1 MRIVIANRD
10 HACEILGIQP
20 KFTGDMLRKAYL
32 RQALKY
38 HPDKPGGN
46 KEKFQEIRQAFDYL
60 NDTDEED
67 INNDSS
73 FKIESILKKCIGF
86 FSPETDLDDKFINTS
101 LKNILI
107 NCENISVEIF
117 KNLTFEK
124 ATTLYKYFYQYNE
137 VFQLSPEVLY
147 KMKQIIKEKAESTN
161 ILVLKS
167 TIDDLLNNKIYKL
180 EHQEHD
186 YYIPLWHKR
195 FNINDIL
202 VLNEYELSDNIIIKD
217 NNDIWIYKEI
227 PLHTLFHDGDCEIFM
242 GSKAIK
248 IQADTLKITQT
259 GKIQKKNL
267 SAFWNSVSLMYCMMK
282 MQTSISCSIW
292 RTVMCL

>member
-1 MRIVIANRD
+1 MTIVIANKE
-10 HACEILGIQP
+10 HACDILGLRQ
-20 KFTGDMLRKAYL
+20 KYTSDMLRKAYL

-60 NDTDEED
+60 NENDLHNKPEGRFDT
-67 INNDSS
+67 
-73 FKIESILKKCIGF
+73 KIEMLLKKCIGF

-107 NCENISVEIF
+107 NCENISIQIF

-124 ATTLYKYFYQYNE
+124 ATTLYKYFHQYNE
-137 VFQLSPEVLY
+137 VFQLSPEVLF
-147 KMKQIIKEKAESTN
+147 KMKEIIKQKAESTN

-202 VLNEYELSDNIIIKD
+202 ILNEYELPDNIIIKD

-227 PLHTLFHDGDCEIFM
+227 PLRTLFHDGDCEIFM
-242 GSKAIK
+242 GKQTIK
-248 IQADTLKITQT
+248 IQSDTLKITKTPQIKLFKNI
-259 GKIQKKNL
+259 GIPCVNKNDIYNFDKKSNVYVEIL
-267 SAFWNSVSLMYCMMK
+267 LV
-282 MQTSISCSIW
+282 
-292 RTVMCL
+292 